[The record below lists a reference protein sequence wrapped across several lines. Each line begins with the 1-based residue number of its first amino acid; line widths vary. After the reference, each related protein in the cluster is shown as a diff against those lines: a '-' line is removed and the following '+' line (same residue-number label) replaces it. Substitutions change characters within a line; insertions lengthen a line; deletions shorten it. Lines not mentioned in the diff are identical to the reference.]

1 MNYDGGG
8 APGGT
13 LYGPWIATTDLRAP
27 IYYDYANT
35 GYYWNLDGASNIAT
49 TVTGAVLFQSNKNT
63 SNSDPTL
70 QAYSTSG
77 LGAIMGF
84 HRGGVYAINMGLDSD
99 NIFRLGGWSAGNNL
113 IQVNPADASMCFSQ
127 ANFIRRMNFR
137 ARELSFQNN
146 EIDDNFFFNFSDQDG
161 NYGYNKSLIFRGL
174 GSGGGAGHD
183 LVSVSISATTTYVNN
198 LSKSSGS
205 FRIEH
210 PLESLSETHELVH
223 SFIEGPQ
230 IDLIYRGVV
239 SLVNGTASVNID
251 LNSSMTE
258 GTFEALCRE
267 VQCFTTNETDWT
279 PVRGKVTGNILTI
292 EAQDATST
300 ASISWMVLGER
311 KDKHIMN
318 TNMTD
323 EYGKLIVEPL
333 KTERYWN
340 YN

>member
-1 MNYDGGG
+1 M
-8 APGGT
+8 
-13 LYGPWIATTDLRAP
+13 
-27 IYYDYANT
+27 
-35 GYYWNLDGASNIAT
+35 S
-49 TVTGAVLFQSNKNT
+49 
-63 SNSDPTL
+63 
-70 QAYSTSG
+70 
-77 LGAIMGF
+77 F
-84 HRGGVYAINMGLDSD
+84 HRGGAYAINLGLDSD
-99 NIFRLGGWSAGNNL
+99 NIFRLGGWSALTNL

-137 ARELSFQNN
+137 AREFSFQNN
-146 EIDDNFFFNFSDQDG
+146 ELDDNFFFNFSDPDG
-161 NYGYNKSLIFRGL
+161 NYGYNKTLIIRGL
-174 GSGGGAGHD
+174 GSGGAAQND
-183 LVSVSISATTTYVNN
+183 LVSVSFAATTVYVNN
-198 LSKSSGS
+198 LSKASGS

-239 SLVNGTASVNID
+239 SLANGTASVNID

-333 KTERYWN
+333 KTERHWT